1 MPQYAYIAR
10 QLASRSPSEAVG
22 IATRPSDRVGAA
34 VHGRL
39 SAPTDSALGEQ
50 LREMSLELI
59 SFERIYEHHSS
70 ARLSLPIFPR
80 LSTPGADSDEEI
92 PPELSLRLL
101 AEESPSRKDRARLL
115 HAWKRYRS
123 DQDLDAAL
131 DFAGPAF
138 PAGLREM
145 LKQLDDGRLAT
156 PLLRE
161 LMLSRARY
169 RLFRRRLL
177 FQLGTPFLWYLLML
191 LFVFSAATLMVPKFK
206 EIFTSFGTQLP
217 LLTQLI
223 IGVFDFI
230 FMYAPWIV
238 LGCVVYGLVLMAL
251 CRVLV
256 IGNALRT
263 ILYYLPLVGR
273 PLYHLKVATYAEVL
287 ALTIPRA
294 VPLDRA
300 ALLAGAIS
308 EDPLLRQATTRWVKR
323 MELGQPS
330 CAAIGRWEALPR
342 SVGMICDSRISDH
355 GRKDALNL
363 LAASHIVRAIA
374 HLKMGLLSIP
384 QIMVLTCALTVGLG
398 LLAFF
403 LPLFSLLYDLV

>member
-10 QLASRSPSEAVG
+10 QLASRSPAEASG
-22 IATRPSDRVGAA
+22 IATRPSDRAGTT

-50 LREMSLELI
+50 LREMGLELI

-80 LSTPGADSDEEI
+80 LSTPGTNSDEEI
-92 PPELSLRLL
+92 PSELSLRLL

-191 LFVFSAATLMVPKFK
+191 LFVFSAATLIVPKFK
-206 EIFTSFGTQLP
+206 EIFGSFGTRLP

-223 IGVFDFI
+223 ISVFDFI
-230 FMYAPWIV
+230 FIYAPWII
-238 LGCVVYGLVLMAL
+238 LGCVVCGLVVMAL

-256 IGNALRT
+256 VGHALRT

-300 ALLAGAIS
+300 ALLASAIS
-308 EDPLLRQATTRWVKR
+308 EDPLLQQATTRWVKR
-323 MELGQPS
+323 MELGQPPA
-330 CAAIGRWEALPR
+330 AAIGRWEALPR
-342 SVGMICDSRISDH
+342 SMGSVCDAQMADQ

-384 QIMVLTCALTVGLG
+384 QIIVLTCALTVGLG
-398 LLAFF
+398 IVAFF
-403 LPLFSLLYDLV
+403 LPLFYLFNGLM